1 MSKITQLIPS
11 YHIHNADLETK
22 IIVETT
28 DNNITNIEML
38 NNFNDKKWNVK
49 IEKKANHI
57 AIVMP
62 KNMEP
67 GNYLVYCRFA
77 NGTICNKSI
86 YTCYPHLKN
95 PIKDKISISGEKYT
109 IEGSGFNQSTKML
122 VFYGNNENES
132 KMQLVNENKII
143 CFLDKC
149 KTKDKRITIKCITN
163 EVESIDTLYLH
174 YDDPIIT
181 SISTQNIPC
190 TMNNEFTIYGKN
202 LGKNAEDI
210 EIYIGDFKSTEKN
223 ILYCSESE
231 IKCKIKYDFEIGFKK
246 IYVKVCDIISNE
258 MSISITP
265 TLISLS
271 ENTILLENIGNNDI
285 ILKGIGFNNCSKVF
299 FNNIYQ
305 PFCEIISENE
315 IFINIESIT
324 NPQEINI
331 SVETNGFM
339 SCQNLLLK
347 ILDHDIKYL
356 STSVG
361 FINEPMNIII
371 FGFGFD
377 KNIVVI
383 EKDNQLIQKINTIS
397 ENGERIE
404 FTFPNN
410 KLLGQFDI
418 YVIKNN
424 ISSNKYKYLQL
435 PKSAVCYPDTIP
447 ITINDPEYINI
458 NLKIDGIIELN
469 SVKLQLINDIDEYFM
484 YPTLTKI
491 EKENQSI
498 FSFKI
503 KESKYIGKLN
513 TKLEILEKNIEINDI
528 SFVPKITNVK
538 PSIINM
544 DEYSTIQIEGYGFNE
559 LMEIFIHE
567 KKIHFDI
574 NENCSVITIKQFKP
588 NLSGIVPI
596 KLIMPEM
603 FEINEFIFVNPS
615 VQNIDFP
622 KEIKPYEK
630 PYFFMNCKNISENI
644 EIIVRINNIPCNCTV
659 ESNRIIVYTDK
670 YEKTIVNAHITLG
683 CIFNKKTNIFYTNN
697 AFTYPQI
704 IYTDENNGLCTKNNS
719 VIIKGYG
726 IDKNTKIKVNDSY
739 MDAIYESDNYIIT
752 IPCTNIS
759 DKYEI
764 TTVSSENADS
774 LNKLIYYT
782 TPEITELSR
791 KTGGIQGDYDI
802 SIHGIGF
809 SKNISAIWFDEKRIS
824 ENFVLVGNTITCKV
838 PNCENIHF
846 EKTYIKLEIYQNIF
860 SNALEYQYVPQIDGQ
875 SIYSGYANGGYNVSL
890 YGYGFQEC
898 NKIEFGNIVMDD
910 FLQHTNEIISFVIP
924 CISNEDIINIKI
936 VYNDEIISNV
946 VQFKYLLP
954 NITSIQPDY
963 GYIRGGEKITIFGE
977 GISDNV
983 VLYVDDTEIKY
994 TITEQ
999 NTIQFM
1005 TPEVL
1010 CQKNAYFWVQFK
1022 NKKSRK
1028 LQFTYNPQKITSI
1041 YPTSGTM
1048 KGGYPLIIKGEGF
1061 LSENIC
1067 VNIGNKIIKKSEF
1080 TKHTDEIIELLAPS
1094 SSVAGEINICVLVN
1108 NVKSENNVIFTY
1120 ITKIN
1125 SISATNTFVNTIIPI
1140 TIEGEGFTGMSI
1152 VKMGEHIINNT
1163 SFDSKN
1169 GTITFSTPILNTMQ
1183 ILPISVITNN
1193 FITNEIIF
1201 TIKPIVKTINPNP
1214 WIAEDIGFLHV
1225 LGEGFSSDCIGCI
1238 MGVDKTEPKMIEPI
1252 KISNNTLVFAMPYVK
1267 NSGEIT
1273 LSIGTLKSN
1282 NDTWISKKIMIHPK
1296 ITKLSEHHG
1305 SILGGNNIEIIGKG
1319 FNKYSLILINDECID
1334 DDKIKFINENTII
1347 LNMPYSNELKDIKI
1361 AVKCN
1366 GILSNYVSYT
1376 YSPLIKDIKPNFA
1389 TLHGG
1394 STTLIYGEG
1403 FNEKSIVIFNNKAI
1417 SKENMIYDEKNKNI
1431 EFKAPEHYEVESVFI
1446 KVITNGIESCNSVK
1460 FFYTPYI
1467 DNISLSNT
1475 SVNKQD
1481 IITITG
1487 DGFCT
1492 NSFIKVGDKFIEQ
1505 DNILKITNDNIQFK
1519 LPIIDQQSIKEVR
1532 VFTNSIPTAIT
1543 KTITFSA
1550 EFTNIVPNTGKVSG
1564 GTTVNIYGNGFNED
1578 ISIFFNDAKIEYN
1591 VISTKQIAMIT
1602 PKDAGK
1608 IGKNKIIIQSTKF
1621 LTNYVAD
1628 FICYPVLSYMT
1639 QNYNAEKKKMCITMF
1654 GHGFTKDATVE
1665 IGNLKNIKPI
1675 YSNNSLKIEIDE
1687 KYQTQTVK
1695 PIPVNIIVD
1704 GLKTH
1709 DEIYYSNVPY
1719 INSWNKNAGYVSGGD
1734 SIALYGAGFEKDNTT
1749 VMIEEFDIQIKPF
1762 YITSSVIKF
1771 KTPKSNSCGKI
1782 HFIVISNNFKSTPF
1796 EFTYCPAIQS
1806 ASETICNVG
1815 EEMKFKIYGEGF
1827 ENSNM
1832 DIYVKNHGKCK
1843 LIRYINNKI
1852 LEVKLPNITK
1862 CGIAEIGIS
1871 VQGIHSFDVLKINIR
1886 PIILY
1891 MEQEYAIVKGGF
1903 IEINGIG
1910 LNNAN
1915 IVMFICKEKKY
1926 EFTKINVIE
1935 NGKKY
1940 ERIKIFYDELEEWKK
1955 WMEMENIEFMEFE
1968 IIVKGNNVESLPSK
1982 FFLKNTEYKIN
1993 PENEVVKAVNIFN
2006 NYLYKNY
2013 VFFTYNLIETYS
2025 EELIFFITQT
2035 ISKICDF
2042 PEKYANPEVEKMW
2055 MQGFMKLCKNIDINK
2070 TITEYEIMKMVK
2082 TVMHI
2087 LCYGIIHESIT
2098 TSIHY
2103 PFTISIDTVSQNYN
2117 MNNEMDYDY
2126 LFLDCIEYT
2135 NEKIFRVLN
2144 SSELSKAIS
2153 YRNLYDDNIEFHF
2166 NDKILNNVCN
2176 DFATSIMQKKF
2187 ILCNNSGKFKGTEEY
2202 CNEGTIPELFIYKMN
2217 SAISGNVSQ
2226 NSTLFDMNGMKQ
2238 TIINSSHN
2246 REENSLGNQLK
2257 NILTKNETIK
2267 KIYEQLIKNNPNR
2280 FQKKSDE
2287 FIQIPF
2293 QSGDKIRIQLFISS
2307 KIRFKNAETK
2317 ANIKMNESVF
2327 KACDPDIYDKSN
2339 PIDYLLDHDATQ
2351 IRATRDC
2358 YEITLG

>member
-1 MSKITQLIPS
+1 MSKITQLIPA
-11 YHIHNADLETK
+11 YHNHNADLETRVV
-22 IIVETT
+22 IETM
-28 DNNITNIEML
+28 DNNITSIDML
-38 NNFNDKKWNVK
+38 NNFNNKKWNVK
-49 IEKKANHI
+49 IEKNMNKTT
-57 AIVMP
+57 IVMP

-67 GNYLVYCRFA
+67 GNYLVNCTFA
-77 NGTICNKSI
+77 NGTICNKYI
-86 YTCYPHLKN
+86 YTCCPHLKN
-95 PIKDKISISGEKYT
+95 PITDKISISGEKYT
-109 IEGSGFNQSTKML
+109 IEGSGFNQTTKML
-122 VFYGNNENES
+122 VFYGNNESET
-132 KMQLVNENKII
+132 KIQYVNENKII

-149 KTKDKRITIKCITN
+149 KTKDKRITIKCTTN
-163 EVESIDTLYLH
+163 EVESVDTLYLH
-174 YDDPIIT
+174 YEDPIIT
-181 SISTQNIPC
+181 SISNQDIPC
-190 TMNNEFTIYGKN
+190 NMNNELTIYGKN

-210 EIYIGDFKSTEKN
+210 EIYIGDFKMTEKK

-231 IKCKIKYDFEIGFKK
+231 IKCKIKCDFEIGFKK
-246 IYVKVCDIISNE
+246 IYLKVCDIISNE

-285 ILKGIGFNNCSKVF
+285 ILKGIGFNNDSKVF

-315 IFINIESIT
+315 IFINIEDIT
-324 NPQEINI
+324 IPQEINI
-331 SVETNGFM
+331 SVETNGIM
-339 SCQNLLLK
+339 SSQKLLLK

-361 FINEPMNIII
+361 FMNESMNIVI
-371 FGFGFD
+371 FGFGFE

-383 EKDNQLIQKINTIS
+383 EKDNQVIQKINTIS
-397 ENGERIE
+397 ENGKSIE
-404 FTFPNN
+404 FAFPNN

-424 ISSNKYKYLQL
+424 ISSSKCKYLQL

-447 ITINDPEYINI
+447 ITINDSEYINI
-458 NLKIDGIIELN
+458 NLKIDGIIDLN
-469 SVKLQLINDIDEYFM
+469 FVKLQLISDIDEFFM

-503 KESKYIGKLN
+503 KESKYISKLY

-538 PSIINM
+538 PLIMNM
-544 DEYSTIQIEGYGFNE
+544 DEDATIQIEGYGFNE

-567 KKIHFDI
+567 KKIYFDI
-574 NENCSVITIKQFKP
+574 NENCSMITIKKFKP
-588 NLSGIVPI
+588 TSSGIVPI

-615 VQNIDFP
+615 IQNIEFP

-630 PYFFMNCKNISENI
+630 PYFFMNCKSISENI
-644 EIIVRINNIPCNCTV
+644 EIIVRINNIPCNCIL
-659 ESNRIIVYTDK
+659 ESNKIIVYTDK
-670 YEKTIVNAHITLG
+670 YEKTIANAHITVAS
-683 CIFNKKTNIFYTNN
+683 IFNKKTNTFYTNN
-697 AFTYPQI
+697 SFTYPQI
-704 IYTDENNGLCTKNNS
+704 ICTDENNGLCTKNNS

-726 IDKNTKIKVNDSY
+726 IDKNTKIKVNNSHV
-739 MDAIYESDNYIIT
+739 DAIYESDNYIIT
-752 IPCTNIS
+752 IPSTNIS
-759 DKYEI
+759 DRYEI
-764 TTVSSENADS
+764 TTVNSENSNS
-774 LNKLIYYT
+774 LNKVIYYT
-782 TPEITELSR
+782 TPEITELSI
-791 KTGGIQGDYDI
+791 KTGGIRGDYDI

-824 ENFVLVGNTITCKV
+824 ENFVLLGNTITCKV
-838 PNCENIHF
+838 PNCENYQF

-860 SNALEYQYVPQIDGQ
+860 SNAVEYQYVPQIDGQ
-875 SIYSGYANGGYNVSL
+875 SIYSGYAKGGYNLSL
-890 YGYGFQEC
+890 YGHGFQEC
-898 NKIEFGNIVMDD
+898 TKIEFENIIIDD
-910 FLQHTNEIISFVIP
+910 FLEHTDEIITFDVP
-924 CISNEDIINIKI
+924 CISSEDIVNIKI
-936 VYNDEIISNV
+936 VYNDEINSNA

-954 NITSIQPDY
+954 NITNIEPDY

-983 VLYVDDTEIKY
+983 VLCIDDTEIEY

-999 NTIQFM
+999 NTIQYI
-1005 TPEVL
+1005 TPEVFV
-1010 CQKNAYFWVQFK
+1010 QKNAYFCLQFN

-1028 LQFTYNPQKITSI
+1028 VQYVYYPQKITSI
-1041 YPTSGTM
+1041 YPTNGSM

-1080 TKHTDEIIELLAPS
+1080 TKHTDEIIEFLAPS
-1094 SSVAGEINICVLVN
+1094 SAISGEINICVLVN
-1108 NVKSENNVIFTY
+1108 NIKSENNAIFTY
-1120 ITKIN
+1120 MTKIN
-1125 SISATNTFVNTIIPI
+1125 SIYPTNAFVNTTIPI

-1152 VKMGEHIINNT
+1152 VKMGKHSINNI

-1169 GTITFSTPILNTMQ
+1169 GTISFSTPFLNSMQ

-1193 FITNEIIF
+1193 FITNEIMF

-1225 LGEGFSSDCIGCI
+1225 LGEGFSSDCVGCI
-1238 MGVDKTEPKMIEPI
+1238 MGVDKTEPKIIEPI
-1252 KISNNTLVFAMPYVK
+1252 KTSNNALVFGMPYVK
-1267 NSGEIT
+1267 NSGEIS
-1273 LSIGTLKSN
+1273 LSIGTLNSN

-1305 SILGGNNIEIIGKG
+1305 SIIGGNDIEIIGKG
-1319 FNKYSLILINDECID
+1319 FNKYSLILINDESVD
-1334 DDKIKFINENTII
+1334 DNKIKFTNENAIS

-1376 YSPLIKDIKPNFA
+1376 YSPLIKHIKPNFA

-1394 STTLIYGEG
+1394 SNTIIHGEG
-1403 FNEKSIVIFNNKAI
+1403 FNEKSIVIFNNKVI

-1431 EFKAPEHYEVESVFI
+1431 EIKIPQHYEVETVFI
-1446 KVITNGIESCNSVK
+1446 KVITNGIESCNSMK
-1460 FFYTPYI
+1460 FFYTPYV
-1467 DNISLSNT
+1467 DKISLSNT
-1475 SVNKQD
+1475 SVSKQD

-1492 NSFIKVGDKFIEQ
+1492 NSFVKVGDKFIDQ

-1550 EFTNIVPNTGKVSG
+1550 ELINIVPNACKVSG

-1578 ISIFFNDAKIEYN
+1578 ISIFFNDKKIEYN
-1591 VISTKQIAMIT
+1591 FISTKQITIIT
-1602 PKDAGK
+1602 PKDIGK
-1608 IGKNKIIIQSTKF
+1608 IGKNKIIIQNTKF
-1621 LTNYVAD
+1621 FTNCVVD

-1639 QNYNAEKKKMCITMF
+1639 QNYNAEKKKMYISIF
-1654 GHGFTKDATVE
+1654 GHGFTKDAIVE
-1665 IGNLKNIKPI
+1665 IGNIKDIRPI
-1675 YSNNSLKIEIDE
+1675 YTINCLKIEIDE
-1687 KYQTQTVK
+1687 TYERQTVK
-1695 PIPVNIIVD
+1695 PILVKIIVD
-1704 GLKTH
+1704 GLKTQ
-1709 DEIYYSNVPY
+1709 DEIYYSNIPY
-1719 INSWNKNAGYVSGGD
+1719 INSWNKNEGYVSGGD
-1734 SIALYGAGFEKDNTT
+1734 SIALYGAGFEKDNTIL
-1749 VMIEEFDIQIKPF
+1749 MIEEFDIQIKPF
-1762 YITSSVIKF
+1762 YTTSSVIKF
-1771 KTPKSNSCGKI
+1771 KTPKSNSSGKI
-1782 HFIVISNNFKSTPF
+1782 HFIVISNNYKSTPF
-1796 EFTYCPAIQS
+1796 EFTYCPALQS
-1806 ASETICNVG
+1806 ASESICNVG

-1862 CGIAEIGIS
+1862 CGIAEIGVS
-1871 VQGIHSFDVLKINIR
+1871 VQGIPSFDVLKINIR
-1886 PIILY
+1886 PVILY
-1891 MEQEYAIVKGGF
+1891 IEQAYAIVKGGF

-1910 LNNAN
+1910 LNNTN
-1915 IVMFICKEKKY
+1915 TVMFVCKEKKY

-1935 NGKKY
+1935 NANKY
-1940 ERIKIFYDELEEWKK
+1940 ERIKIFYDKLEEWEK
-1955 WMEMENIEFMEFE
+1955 WMEVENIEFMEFE

-1982 FFLKNTEYKIN
+1982 FLLKNPEYKIN
-1993 PENEVVKAVNIFN
+1993 PENEVVKAINICN
-2006 NYLYKNY
+2006 NYLYNNY
-2013 VFFTYNLIETYS
+2013 VFFTYDLIETYS
-2025 EELIFFITQT
+2025 QELISFITQI

-2042 PEKYANPEVEKMW
+2042 PEKYANPEVEKILIE
-2055 MQGFMKLCKNIDINK
+2055 GFMKLCKNVHVNK
-2070 TITEYEIMKMVK
+2070 TVIEYEIMKMVK
-2082 TVMHI
+2082 TIIHR
-2087 LCYGIIHESIT
+2087 LCYGIMHESIT
-2098 TSIHY
+2098 SYIHY
-2103 PFTISIDTVSQNYN
+2103 PFTISIDAVSQNYN
-2117 MNNEMDYDY
+2117 VNNEMNYDY
-2126 LFLDCIEYT
+2126 LFLDCVEYT
-2135 NEKIFRVLN
+2135 NEKKYHVLN

-2166 NDKILNNVCN
+2166 NDKILNNICN
-2176 DFATSIMQKKF
+2176 DFATSMMQKKF
-2187 ILCNNSGKFKGTEEY
+2187 ILCNNSGKFKGSEEY
-2202 CNEGTIPELFIYKMN
+2202 CNEGTIPELFIYKVN
-2217 SAISGNVSQ
+2217 SATSGNVSQ
-2226 NSTLFDMNGMKQ
+2226 SSPLFDMHSMKQ

-2246 REENSLGNQLK
+2246 REENSFGNQLK

-2267 KIYEQLIKNNPNR
+2267 KMYEQLIKNNPNR

-2287 FIQIPF
+2287 FVQIPF

-2307 KIRFKNAETK
+2307 KIIFKNAEIK

-2327 KACDPDIYDKSN
+2327 KACDPDIYDKSD
-2339 PIDYLLDHDATQ
+2339 PIDYLLDHDAIE